1 MELTE
6 YEMRMNFAKNL
17 SILRNSQKRQ
27 LSQKTLARVLLLSPY
42 AVNAYE
48 ACRAAPTA
56 FAVYQVSAYFKI
68 PMERLLTTIL
78 TEKKG

>member
-68 PMERLLTTIL
+68 PMERLLTIIL